1 MAKFCTKCG
10 AQMEDDAQ
18 FCPACGAK
26 VEQQSQN
33 TQQTYTDPN
42 QGAQQQN
49 QQTWQQPNQGQNQNQ
64 QTWDQKVNQGAQNF
78 AKATQMNDYTNRF
91 HPNDIAYNKGFSVL
105 SYLGFLALIPFLS
118 QRGKGSPYTRFHATQ
133 GMYLLL
139 CDIAL
144 SVVSLLL
151 GLIRVNDVY
160 FGVVYASHTP
170 WPIVVIQA
178 LISIVALAYMVLGIV
193 FAATG
198 QARDLP
204 LVGKLRKLGWFK

>member
-10 AQMEDDAQ
+10 AQMADDAQ

-42 QGAQQQN
+42 QGAQQPNQN
-49 QQTWQQPNQGQNQNQ
+49 QQQNWGQQNQNQ

-105 SYLGFLALIPFLS
+105 SYIGFLALIPFLS

-139 CDIAL
+139 CDIA
-144 SVVSLLL
+144 VSIVNLLL
-151 GLIRVNDVY
+151 GLIRVSERY
-160 FGVVYASHTP
+160 FGVAIYSYVP
-170 WPIVVIQA
+170 WPIRVIQA
-178 LISIVALAYMVLGIV
+178 LLSIATLAYSVLGIV